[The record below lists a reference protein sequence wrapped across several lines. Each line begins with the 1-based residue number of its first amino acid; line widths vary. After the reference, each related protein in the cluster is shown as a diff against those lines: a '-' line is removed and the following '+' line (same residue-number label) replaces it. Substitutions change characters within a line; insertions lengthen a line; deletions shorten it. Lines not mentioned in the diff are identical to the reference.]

1 MKKNNS
7 KEIQHSDEDESGK
20 ICIGSTDK
28 DRSIREKMMNECAE
42 KQMRKWRHYVEL
54 FILMS
59 SFKKPLNTYCGLIIL
74 RLLQ

>member
-28 DRSIREKMMNECAE
+28 DRILSIREKMMNECAE
-42 KQMRKWRHYVEL
+42 KQSLTTMIV
-54 FILMS
+54 
-59 SFKKPLNTYCGLIIL
+59 
-74 RLLQ
+74 

>member
-28 DRSIREKMMNECAE
+28 RENDE
-42 KQMRKWRHYVEL
+42 
-54 FILMS
+54 
-59 SFKKPLNTYCGLIIL
+59 
-74 RLLQ
+74 

>member
-42 KQMRKWRHYVEL
+42 KQSLTTMIVRVWETNHVICE
-54 FILMS
+54 
-59 SFKKPLNTYCGLIIL
+59 
-74 RLLQ
+74 

>member
-42 KQMRKWRHYVEL
+42 KQSLTTMIVRVWETNHE
-54 FILMS
+54 I
-59 SFKKPLNTYCGLIIL
+59 CE
-74 RLLQ
+74 

>member
-7 KEIQHSDEDESGK
+7 KKIQHSDEDESGK

-42 KQMRKWRHYVEL
+42 KQSLTTMIV
-54 FILMS
+54 
-59 SFKKPLNTYCGLIIL
+59 
-74 RLLQ
+74 

>member
-28 DRSIREKMMNECAE
+28 DRSITEKMMNECAE
-42 KQMRKWRHYVEL
+42 KQSRTTMIV
-54 FILMS
+54 
-59 SFKKPLNTYCGLIIL
+59 
-74 RLLQ
+74 

>member
-28 DRSIREKMMNECAE
+28 DRSIREKMNECAE
-42 KQMRKWRHYVEL
+42 KQSLTTMIVRVWETNHE
-54 FILMS
+54 
-59 SFKKPLNTYCGLIIL
+59 TCE
-74 RLLQ
+74 